1 MGPSGTEGT
10 FSRAAEATISVLRD
24 NADALLT
31 ILSAVVSDPAYK
43 FCLTPRE
50 AQRRQRDNDDVV
62 EVELRG
68 EGTTELENEAGVRA
82 LAKIHENEAAV
93 RALAK
98 IHEKL
103 QGHEDGTSGERQ
115 SIEGQVQ
122 LLINSARNPENLS
135 LLYHGWSAW
144 L

>member
-50 AQRRQRDNDDVV
+50 AQKRQRDNIDVV
-62 EVELRG
+62 AEELQG
-68 EGTTELENEAGVRA
+68 GGMTEQ
-82 LAKIHENEAAV
+82 ENEAAV

-98 IHEKL
+98 ISEKL

-122 LLINSARNPENLS
+122 LLISSARNPDNLS